1 MSLLP
6 NYKDI
11 VDLLKK
17 GSTIEAQEK
26 IMELREGALAL
37 QEENINLKEKISELE
52 SKLNKKNEVQYEAPF
67 YWTMVNGKK
76 EGPFCQ
82 KCYDSDGKIIRLQ
95 KIEEGNWHCK
105 LCNNNYFED
114 SYKPHNPIVSVERT
128 RSRWDEY

>member
-1 MSLLP
+1 MALLP

-11 VDLLKK
+11 IELLKK

-37 QEENINLKEKISELE
+37 QEENIKLKERISELE
-52 SKLNKKNEVQYEAPF
+52 SELNKKKEMQWEAPF
-67 YWTMVNGKK
+67 YWVVVDKTK

-105 LCNNNYFED
+105 LCNNNYFEA
-114 SYKPHNPIVSVERT
+114 SYKPKDPVVGVV
-128 RSRWDEY
+128 RSRNRWDAY

>member
-37 QEENINLKEKISELE
+37 QEENILLKERISELE
-52 SKLNKKNEVQYEAPF
+52 SRLNKKNELQYEAPF
-67 YWTMVNGKK
+67 YWAMADEKK

-82 KCYDSDGKIIRLQ
+82 RCYDSDSKIIRLQ
-95 KIEEGNWHCK
+95 KIEEGNWHCR
-105 LCNNNYFED
+105 LCSNSYFED
-114 SYKPHNPIVSVERT
+114 SYKPHNPIVRVDRT
-128 RSRWDEY
+128 RRRWDEY

>member
-26 IMELREGALAL
+26 IMELREGALSL
-37 QEENINLKEKISELE
+37 QEENIKLKERISELE
-52 SKLNKKNEVQYEAPF
+52 SKLNKKKEVQYEAPF
-67 YWTMVNGKK
+67 YWEMIDGKK

-105 LCNNNYFED
+105 SCNNNYFEP
-114 SYKPHNPIVSVERT
+114 SYKPHNPVVGVVQ
-128 RSRWDEY
+128 SRGKWDAY